1 MHVEN
6 PRVQKKITRWPRGDD
21 FSWTHPYPSWFLS
34 WSFSCARVRVICI
47 SWNYLCTFT
56 RSRFYSLSTV
66 LIMRFLVTQTTLSIR
81 GQSIFDNTRSSS
93 QCNLSIPGVDWACC
107 CFSSFLPRMIYML
120 IYFSQPLLKPGS
132 TVETLFL
139 PIWMKL
145 FLGGIALYH
154 NTVDFPTFKLKELT
168 GKVVRAERK
177 RKRSRSVN
185 LPVASTLR
193 DFCTHWKCGDLRCA
207 LLSIHNIDVNA
218 VSLIWKLSIARKVKN
233 FKGPRNFV
241 LFRLAGYESSNE
253 TKFDT
258 WEGLRYKTHY
268 F

>member
-21 FSWTHPYPSWFLS
+21 FSWTHPYPPWFLS

-47 SWNYLCTFT
+47 SWNYPCNFT

-66 LIMRFLVTQTTLSIR
+66 LRFRVTQTTLSIR

-93 QCNLSIPGVDWACC
+93 QCNLSNPGVDWACC
-107 CFSSFLPRMIYML
+107 CFSSFLPRMIYTL

-139 PIWMKL
+139 PICMKL
-145 FLGGIALYH
+145 FFGGIALYH

-177 RKRSRSVN
+177 RKRSSVFKSARS
-185 LPVASTLR
+185 
-193 DFCTHWKCGDLRCA
+193 FW
-207 LLSIHNIDVNA
+207 
-218 VSLIWKLSIARKVKN
+218 
-233 FKGPRNFV
+233 
-241 LFRLAGYESSNE
+241 SSYYGCPI
-253 TKFDT
+253 KD
-258 WEGLRYKTHY
+258 
-268 F
+268 